1 MIHYH
6 GMAGAGT
13 TEDMV
18 SLVKGRHCFVSYAAH
33 SKLPLFASM
42 CSSFALD
49 NGAFTAWK
57 QGKSFDM
64 TGFTEFVKEW
74 MQHPAF
80 DWAVMP
86 DVIDGTEEQNDALLE
101 EWTLPKHIGVPVYH
115 MHESMERLER
125 LIDNYDYICLGSSGE
140 YSQPNSKIWWRR
152 MNEIMDVATD
162 NNGKAKVRM
171 HGLRM
176 LNPKVFTRLPLKS
189 ADSTNAERNGLLVER
204 FGMYPP
210 PSRGQRAVVIADRVE
225 NEQSASTWMT
235 PEQLELKLT

>member
-6 GMAGAGT
+6 GMSGAGT
-13 TEDMV
+13 IQDMV
-18 SLVKGRHCFVSYAAH
+18 NLSKGRHCFVSYASR
-33 SKLPLFASM
+33 SKLSLFASI

-49 NGAFTAWK
+49 NGAFTVWK
-57 QGKSFDM
+57 QGKQFDM
-64 TGFTEFVKEW
+64 SGYTDFVTEW

-86 DVIDGTEEQNDALLE
+86 DVIDGSEEENDALLN

-115 MHESMERLER
+115 MHESFERLER
-125 LIDNYDYICLGSSGE
+125 LINNYDYICLGSSGD
-140 YSQPNSKIWWRR
+140 YSHPNSKIWWSR
-152 MNEIMDVATD
+152 MNKIMDVATD
-162 NNGKAKVRM
+162 DLGKAKVRM

-176 LNPKVFTRLPLKS
+176 LNTRVFSKLPLKS

-210 PSRGQRAVVIADRVE
+210 PTRGQRAVVIADRVE

-235 PEQLELKLT
+235 QKQLELTL

>member
-1 MIHYH
+1 M
-6 GMAGAGT
+6 
-13 TEDMV
+13 
-18 SLVKGRHCFVSYAAH
+18 S
-33 SKLPLFASM
+33 
-42 CSSFALD
+42 
-49 NGAFTAWK
+49 
-57 QGKSFDM
+57 
-64 TGFTEFVKEW
+64 GFTEFVKEW
-74 MQHPAF
+74 MRHPAF

-140 YSQPNSKIWWRR
+140 YSQPNSKIWWSR
-152 MNEIMDVATD
+152 MHEIMNVAAD
-162 NNGKAKVRM
+162 DNGKAKVRM

-235 PEQLELKLT
+235 PEQLELQLT

>member
-6 GMAGAGT
+6 GMSGAGT

-18 SLVKGRHCFVSYAAH
+18 SLSKGRHCFVSYAAH
-33 SKLPLFASM
+33 GKLPLFASV

-57 QGKSFDM
+57 KGESFDM
-64 TGFTEFVKEW
+64 SGFIAFVSDW
-74 MQHPAF
+74 MNHPAF

-86 DVIDGTEEQNDALLE
+86 DIIDGSEEENDALLE

-115 MHESMERLER
+115 MHESFERLER
-125 LIDNYDYICLGSSGE
+125 LIENYDYICLGSSGQ
-140 YSQPNSKIWWRR
+140 YSQPNSKIWWGR
-152 MNEIMDVATD
+152 MNQIMDIVTD
-162 NNGKAKVRM
+162 DKGQPRVRM

-210 PSRGQRAVVIADRVE
+210 PTRGQRAVVIADRVE
-225 NEQSASTWMT
+225 SDQSASTWIRDD
-235 PEQLELKLT
+235 QLKLQI

>member
-13 TEDMV
+13 TSDMV
-18 SLVKGRHCFVSYAAH
+18 TLSKGRHCFISYA
-33 SKLPLFASM
+33 SRSQLPLFASV

-57 QGKSFDM
+57 QGKPFDM
-64 TGFTEFVKEW
+64 SGYTEFVMEW

-86 DVIDGTEEQNDALLE
+86 DVIDGTEEENDALLE

-115 MHESMERLER
+115 MHESFERLER

-140 YSQPNSKIWWRR
+140 YSQPNSKIWWAR
-152 MNEIMDVATD
+152 MTKIMDVATN
-162 NNGKAKVRM
+162 NNGKLKVRM

-210 PSRGQRAVVIADRVE
+210 PTRGQRAAVIADRVE

-235 PEQLELKLT
+235 LNQLELNI

>member
-13 TEDMV
+13 TADMV
-18 SLVKGRHCFVSYAAH
+18 MLSKGRHCFISYA
-33 SKLPLFASM
+33 SRSQLPLFASV

-57 QGKSFDM
+57 QGKPFDM
-64 TGFTEFVKEW
+64 SGYTEFVMEW

-86 DVIDGTEEQNDALLE
+86 DVIDGTEEENDALLE

-115 MHESMERLER
+115 MHESFERLER

-140 YSQPNSKIWWRR
+140 YSQPNSKIWWSR
-152 MNEIMDVATD
+152 MTKIMGVATD
-162 NNGKAKVRM
+162 NKGKPKVRM

-210 PSRGQRAVVIADRVE
+210 PTRGQRAAVIADRVE

-235 PEQLELKLT
+235 LNQLELNI

>member
-6 GMAGAGT
+6 GMSGAGT
-13 TEDMV
+13 NLDMV
-18 SLVKGRHCFVSYAAH
+18 SLSKGRHCFVSYAAPH
-33 SKLPLFASM
+33 KLPLFASV
-42 CSSFALD
+42 CASFSLD

>member
-6 GMAGAGT
+6 GMSGAGT
-13 TEDMV
+13 IQDMV
-18 SLVKGRHCFVSYAAH
+18 NLSKGRHCFVSYA
-33 SKLPLFASM
+33 SRSNLSLFASI

-57 QGKSFDM
+57 QGKQFDM
-64 TGFTEFVKEW
+64 SGYTNFVTEW

-86 DVIDGTEEQNDALLE
+86 DVIDGSEEENDALLD

-115 MHESMERLER
+115 MHESFERLER
-125 LIDNYDYICLGSSGE
+125 LINNYDYICLGSSGD
-140 YSQPNSKIWWRR
+140 YAHPNSKIWWSR
-152 MNEIMDVATD
+152 MNKIMDVATD
-162 NNGKAKVRM
+162 DLGKAKVRM

-176 LNPKVFTRLPLKS
+176 LNTRVFSKLPLKS

-210 PSRGQRAVVIADRVE
+210 PTRGQRAVVIADRVE

-235 PEQLELKLT
+235 QKQLELKL